1 MVDNRAGLEKNS
13 EIIIQDKI
21 YKIENE
27 IGRGAN
33 CIVYNAKYRDNL
45 DIEHNIRLKE
55 CFPVYLSLERMR
67 DNEVVV
73 CNDNTLRFENVK
85 KEFIETYRRN
95 VELRKTLGLINST
108 INSTDILEY
117 NNTVYSVM
125 TLDEGIDYGKY
136 EDKSLIE
143 LLEHI

>member
-1 MVDNRAGLEKNS
+1 M
-13 EIIIQDKI
+13 
-21 YKIENE
+21 
-27 IGRGAN
+27 
-33 CIVYNAKYRDNL
+33 
-45 DIEHNIRLKE
+45 
-55 CFPVYLSLERMR
+55 YLSLERMR

-143 LLEHI
+143 LLEHIKSIAIIIENIMAMAIFILI

>member
-55 CFPVYLSLERMR
+55 CFPVYLSLERTR

-73 CNDNTLRFENVK
+73 CNDNTLRFENV
-85 KEFIETYRRN
+85 EERIY
-95 VELRKTLGLINST
+95 
-108 INSTDILEY
+108 
-117 NNTVYSVM
+117 
-125 TLDEGIDYGKY
+125 
-136 EDKSLIE
+136 
-143 LLEHI
+143 